1 MPVTKEEFRQ
11 LLRNAADEEFADVP
25 AEREI
30 PYEFSAD
37 FYSKCDKLVARQ
49 KIWTW
54 RMFNTACKR
63 AAVIAAAAVLLLMTA
78 CSMEPVREVFVTMV
92 NELTDKGNIY
102 TVEGTSQDEIDEIA
116 YRYTL
121 TQIPVGFRQSFV
133 YDSDEV
139 SSITY
144 KKDQRESL
152 MFMQMLIKAG
162 SKKSF
167 EVGEAYGEGT
177 TAKVGDRTVQLYESD
192 FGRAAIWVEDVYMFW
207 MTYNGEISEREFKS
221 LILSVK

>member
-1 MPVTKEEFRQ
+1 MPMTKEDFRQ
-11 LLRNAADEEFADVP
+11 LLRKAASEEFADVP
-25 AEREI
+25 DEREI
-30 PYEFSAD
+30 VCEFSD
-37 FYSKCDKLVARQ
+37 SFCRKCDRLIAKQKKL
-49 KIWTW
+49 TW

-63 AAVIAAAAVLLLMTA
+63 AAVIAAAAILLLMTA

-102 TVEGTSQDEIDEIA
+102 TVEGTSQDELDEIA

-139 SSITY
+139 SQITY
-144 KKDQRESL
+144 KKDQKESL
-152 MFMQMLIKAG
+152 MLMQMLIKAG

-177 TAKVGDRTVQLYESD
+177 TVKVGDRSVQLYQSD
-192 FGRAAIWVEDVYMFW
+192 FGRAAIWAEDVYMFW
-207 MTYNGEISEREFKS
+207 MTYNGEISERDFKS